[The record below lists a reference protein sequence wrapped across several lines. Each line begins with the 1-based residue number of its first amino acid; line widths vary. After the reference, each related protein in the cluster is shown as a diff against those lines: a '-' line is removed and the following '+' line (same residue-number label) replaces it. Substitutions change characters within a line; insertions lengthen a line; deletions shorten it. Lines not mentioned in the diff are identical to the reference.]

1 MHRLLLKGATGSVS
15 DARPSPAS
23 LFFGDCSMR
32 TRNTLHNQMLLKI
45 RESKRVASHS
55 CAGVDAIV
63 DEGRSLHIAR

>member
-1 MHRLLLKGATGSVS
+1 
-15 DARPSPAS
+15 
-23 LFFGDCSMR
+23 MR

-45 RESKRVASHS
+45 RESKRIASHS